1 MVLVLALLLPTFA
14 GLVAFLVRSDRLR
27 RGVLLGA
34 ALGHA
39 ALVASMWVQRPR
51 PQWHGWLDLDAL
63 GLLFLSITSLL
74 FAVASLYAVGYL
86 GREGHQPHRDFEEGR
101 VFSDAPEA
109 RFVGCLLL
117 FLASMTLVTATQHLG
132 LLWVAVEATTLASA
146 PLIAFHRHHRSLEA
160 TWKYLLICS
169 VGIAV
174 ALLGTFFVAVSA
186 ARPGGGE
193 ASSMLL
199 GDLMLEAAQLQ
210 GGWLRAGFILLL
222 IGYGTKMG
230 LAPLHTWLP
239 DAHAEAP
246 SVASALLSGALLN
259 CAFLGILRSQQLLAA
274 AGEAA
279 FGQNLLVALGL
290 ASMAWAAVF
299 VIRQADYKR
308 LLAYSSVEHMGI
320 MALGVGL
327 GGAATFGA
335 LLHAVNH
342 SVVKG
347 MLFLVSGNLL
357 AAYRTKSTATVRGAM
372 RVLPVSGVLWVA
384 GFLAITG
391 SPPFGTFLSEL
402 AVLKGALDGGRWWV
416 AAAYLALLAAV
427 FAGMGRTMLRM
438 AQGEAPE
445 GTEGGQREPWTAVA
459 SPMVLLLIAL
469 LMGVWI
475 PRELADLLAGAGQAI
490 GGAPWRV

>member
-1 MVLVLALLLPTFA
+1 MLVLLALLLPTFA
-14 GLVAFLVRSDRLR
+14 GLAAFMLRADGMRRRLLV
-27 RGVLLGA
+27 GTA
-34 ALGHA
+34 CGHL
-39 ALVASMWVQRPR
+39 ALVATMWRWR
-51 PQWHGWLDLDAL
+51 PQPLWEGWLDIDSL

-74 FAVASLYAVGYL
+74 FTVASAYAQGYL
-86 GREGHQPHRDFEEGR
+86 DREGHQPHLDFEEGKL
-101 VFSDAPEA
+101 FSDAPEA

-117 FLASMTLVTATQHLG
+117 FLASMTLVASTQHLG

-169 VGIAV
+169 VGIAL

-186 ARPGGGE
+186 ARPGGE

-199 GDLMLEAAQLQ
+199 ADLVREATRLNR
-210 GGWLRAGFILLL
+210 GWLEAGFILLL
-222 IGYGTKMG
+222 VGYGTKMG

-246 SVASALLSGALLN
+246 SLASALLSGALLN
-259 CAFLGILRSQQLLAA
+259 CALLGILRSQQLLAA
-274 AGEAA
+274 AGLAS
-279 FGQNLLVALGL
+279 FGQRLLVVLGL
-290 ASMAWAAVF
+290 VSMAWAAAF
-299 VIRQADYKR
+299 AIRQADFKR

-320 MALGVGL
+320 VALGVGL

-342 SVVKG
+342 SLAKG

-357 AAYRTKSTATVRGAM
+357 AAYRTKSTAAVRGAM
-372 RVLPVSGVLWVA
+372 RALPVSGVLWVA
-384 GFLAITG
+384 GLFAITG

-402 AVLKGALDGGRWWV
+402 AVLKGAIDGGRWGV
-416 AAAYLALLAAV
+416 AAAYLGLLAAV

-438 AQGEAPE
+438 AQGEPGE
-445 GTEGGQREPWTAVA
+445 GIEPARREAWSAVL
-459 SPMVLLLIAL
+459 PPLVLLGFAL
-469 LMGVWI
+469 MLGVWV
-475 PRELADLLAGAGQAI
+475 PRWLAEALAAAGWAV
-490 GGAPWRV
+490 GGGPWRV